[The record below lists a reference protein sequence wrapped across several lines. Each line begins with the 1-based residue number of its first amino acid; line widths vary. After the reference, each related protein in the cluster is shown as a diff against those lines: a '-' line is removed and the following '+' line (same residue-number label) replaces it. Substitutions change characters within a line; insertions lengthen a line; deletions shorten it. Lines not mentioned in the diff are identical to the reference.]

1 SELTRVDPVQVT
13 TVDQPA
19 LLGMHGAQ
27 GTMQHH
33 GIAAY
38 RVSGALFFGAV
49 GKIEMLLDQ
58 DRDNVSVVILEMHQL
73 IKIDTTGLDAI
84 ETLLRVLRESPFAT
98 ATWVDW
104 LDVGVLTLSIFGVLH
119 MLRGTRAFQI
129 LLGMLLLA
137 AMYLVSAWLGLAA
150 LHWVLDNLF
159 VYAVLAVIILFQED
173 IRQVLAVAGGTVF
186 ASSGRA
192 QVEEAQR
199 LEEIVRAAFALAQ
212 RRIGALVVLER
223 TATLGPYVESAH
235 ELEAVVTSE
244 LLQAIFHPTSPI
256 HDGAVTIERGR
267 VGHAGVFLPLSL
279 VKNLPKAYGTRH
291 RAALG
296 LTERTDAVCL
306 LVSEER
312 GTVALVMEGRV
323 VPVVDANDLRQKLQE
338 VIGAPVGAA
347 EVPAA

>member
-1 SELTRVDPVQVT
+1 MDE
-13 TVDQPA
+13 
-19 LLGMHGAQ
+19 
-27 GTMQHH
+27 
-33 GIAAY
+33 
-38 RVSGALFFGAV
+38 
-49 GKIEMLLDQ
+49 
-58 DRDNVSVVILEMHQL
+58 
-73 IKIDTTGLDAI
+73 
-84 ETLLRVLRESPFAT
+84 LLRVLRESPFAT